1 MAKQY
6 PALSPFCAKE
16 KIVVVFSGV
25 SLPYWNGS
33 SDSPNESLSPLQ
45 PETISETARPSQWE
59 SMLLNVP
66 LVLSDQVL
74 PPSENG

>member
-6 PALSPFCAKE
+6 PSLSPFCAKE

-45 PETISETARPSQWE
+45 PSQWE